1 MRHPE
6 RAFFKGLGAAAPTKV
21 LSNHDIEKL
30 VDTSDEWIRTRT
42 GIERRHVADDDTNTL
57 TLATEAGRKALF
69 DAGVEPEEVD
79 MIILGTLTP
88 YIGFPATACLVQ
100 NALGARNAAAVD
112 INAACSGFLYGLHL
126 AQSLICSGAN
136 RNVLLIGA
144 ETMSRIVNWK
154 DRNTCVLFGDAAG
167 AALLA
172 PSAGNKDGAG
182 VLGTYIRSD
191 GVQPEMLC
199 RIGGGTKPVAKE
211 EENYLQMSGKDVFKR
226 AVTAMGDAAEQIL
239 RQTGFSGEDITLLIP
254 HQANMRI
261 IEATARRVNIP
272 MDKVVVNI
280 QEYGNTSAATI
291 PVAMAEAK
299 ASGRMR
305 SGDIVLMVA
314 FGAGMTW
321 GAALARM

>member
-100 NALGARNAAAVD
+100 NALGARNAAALD

-126 AQSLICSGAN
+126 AQGLISSGAN

-172 PSAGNKDGAG
+172 PCAGNEESAG

-261 IEATARRVNIP
+261 IEATAKRVNIP

>member
-6 RAFFKGLGAAAPTKV
+6 RAFFKGLGAAAPNKV

-42 GIERRHVADDDTNTL
+42 GIERRHVADDDSNTL
-57 TLATEAGRKALF
+57 TLATEAGRKALL

-112 INAACSGFLYGLHL
+112 INAACSGFVYGLHL
-126 AQSLICSGAN
+126 AQGLIRSGAN

-172 PSAGNKDGAG
+172 PGSGREDSAG

-199 RIGGGTKPVAKE
+199 RIAGGTRPVATE

-226 AVTAMGDAAEQIL
+226 AVTAMGDAAELIL
-239 RQTGFSGEDITLLIP
+239 RQTGFSGEDVTLLIP

-272 MDKVVVNI
+272 MEKVVVNI

-305 SGDIVLMVA
+305 SGDLVLMVA